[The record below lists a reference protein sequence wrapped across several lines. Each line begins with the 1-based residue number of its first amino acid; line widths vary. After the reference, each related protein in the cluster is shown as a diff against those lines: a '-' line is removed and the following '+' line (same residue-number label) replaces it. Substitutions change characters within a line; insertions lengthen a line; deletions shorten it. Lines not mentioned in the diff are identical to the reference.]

1 VIGSELSCVRV
12 LSSSVTSARG
22 VHLCSTYWYT
32 VRRFPIEFMLKL
44 ELQTDGVDQVRGA
57 EQVYWH
63 LYIYKKASFD
73 FKKFHLDSC
82 RSLTPPT
89 V

>member
-1 VIGSELSCVRV
+1 VRV

-44 ELQTDGVDQVRGA
+44 ELQTDGPGGSGTRRRA
-57 EQVYWH
+57 S
-63 LYIYKKASFD
+63 LLASIYKKASFD

-82 RSLTPPT
+82 RSLAPPT